1 MKRIMKI
8 CELTG
13 SALDYAVDRAVNG
26 AKYSEQLSVIRASG
40 DGFRPSSSWR
50 VCGPL
55 LERYRIDLI
64 TDPESDTWWADKADG
79 TEIGYLYGSGSSPLV
94 AICRALASISGDE
107 IAIPEEILQKSG
119 CMEVPCTR

>member
-1 MKRIMKI
+1 MKRLMKI

-26 AKYSEQLSVIRASG
+26 TKYSEQMSVIRTSG
-40 DGFRPSSSWR
+40 DSFRPSSSWR

-64 TDPESDTWWADKADG
+64 TDPESDTWWADKANS
-79 TEIGYLYGSGSSPLV
+79 TEIGYLHGSGSSPLI
-94 AICRALASISGDE
+94 ATCRAIASIIGDE
-107 IAIPEEILQKSG
+107 IGIPDEILKKSG
-119 CMEVPCTR
+119 GAA